1 MKSSPTYQ
9 NYALTYLLILI
20 SGSILYNQNKE
31 MILVSVFLVSVV
43 LMLLGKKK
51 ISIFFLFY
59 YLSMLA
65 MLLALFFYT
74 HGSLP
79 LPSIVGTMMSLFI
92 VYAILSTIRENFL
105 ESFVRVVLAIAV
117 VSLIGFSIDTLGF
130 SFVMLS
136 ILPSD
141 VWQFIYHFDYPLHLE
156 RNNSIFYEP
165 GAYQIYLIAAI
176 FVLAFSKVSIQKK
189 SKLVFLVIL
198 VVTLLTTG
206 STTGYLMFGFLFA
219 VILLKSQ
226 LLTGKLKV
234 GVVALGV
241 IMMLSSPLLLNE
253 VIVEKLERYTSIK
266 DITDSDDR
274 RSLDVLVDIEV
285 FKNYPFGAGYNEYA
299 RNFAQVGQLKEG
311 AGSSN
316 GFTRTFAI
324 YGFPFTLFLFGTLFF
339 FFYKF
344 FHDRVVI
351 FSGFSLLMIF
361 LYSQSNFVFSHIV
374 LALIAAIFVY
384 DAPSQKKKTSKTLN

>member
-20 SGSILYNQNKE
+20 SGSLFYGQSKE
-31 MILVSVFLVSVV
+31 IILVSVFFFLVV
-43 LMLLGKKK
+43 LILLGKEK
-51 ISIFFLFY
+51 ISIFFFFY

-65 MLLALFFYT
+65 MLLTIFFYT
-74 HGSLP
+74 QGSLP
-79 LPSIVGTMMSLFI
+79 LTSIIGTMMSLFI
-92 VYAILSTIRENFL
+92 AYAILSIIRENFL
-105 ESFVRVVLAIAV
+105 ESFVRVVMVIAV
-117 VSLIGFSIDTLGF
+117 VSLVGFSIDSLGF
-130 SFVMLS
+130 RSVMLS
-136 ILPSD
+136 ILPGE
-141 VWQFIYHFDYPLHLE
+141 VWQFIYHFDYAIHLE
-156 RNNSIFYEP
+156 RNNAIFYEP

-176 FVLAFSKVSIQKK
+176 FVLAFSNVSIPKK
-189 SKLVFLVIL
+189 NRLVFFAIL
-198 VVTLLTTG
+198 AVTLFTTG
-206 STTGYLMFGFLFA
+206 STTGFLMFGFLLF

-226 LLTGKLKV
+226 LLTKKLKV

-241 IMMLSSPLLLNE
+241 IMMLSSPLFLNE
-253 VIVEKLERYTSIK
+253 IIVEKLESYTSIE
-266 DITDSDDR
+266 DITDSGDR
-274 RSLDVLVDIEV
+274 RSLDVLVDIEI
-285 FKNYPFGAGYNEYA
+285 FKSFPFGAGYNEYA
-299 RNFAQVGQLKEG
+299 RNFSQVGQVREG

-324 YGFPFTLFLFGTLFF
+324 YGFPFTLFFFGTLFF

-351 FSGFSLLMIF
+351 FSGFLLLMVF

-384 DAPSQKKKTSKTLN
+384 DAPDQKEKKS